1 MKQLR
6 SFGQI
11 AGRAF
16 TNLAEND
23 PIRMAAATAF
33 FSFFALPPIVIILTQ
48 LYGQVLADADRQI
61 STELFR
67 TMADLFGWQSARQLQ
82 DISQRLQQP
91 RANGWLTALSVA
103 LLLLAS
109 TTLFAIIK
117 NSLNQLWQ
125 VKHAA
130 HRRWWA
136 SAADRAIAF
145 GLILF
150 TGLLVLGSFL
160 VQQMLMPLKTQLASS
175 FPPPFWLM
183 ATGRFLLSTV
193 LLTLW
198 LCVLFK
204 YLPDI
209 KIRWQAVWRGALVT
223 ALLFGVGEQILDRLL
238 IKSPVGALYGRSGA
252 IILILLFIFYSALIL
267 YYGASF
273 TREYASWLHLDAQ
286 PASDAVAYQI
296 QELPGDNDLS
306 DNLTPAPL
314 LNRRGVTSRESACGQ
329 YIV

>member
-1 MKQLR
+1 MVKQLR
-6 SFGQI
+6 SFGQL
-11 AGRAF
+11 ASRAF
-16 TNLAEND
+16 INLSDND

-48 LYGQVLADADRQI
+48 LYGHVLTDANQQV

-91 RANGWLTALSVA
+91 RSSGWLTALSIVI
-103 LLLLAS
+103 LLLAS

-117 NSLNQLWQ
+117 NSLNQLWR

-145 GLILF
+145 GIILF
-150 TGLLVLGSFL
+150 SGLLVLASLL
-160 VQQMLMPLKTQLASS
+160 VQQTLLPLKVHLSDAVT
-175 FPPPFWLM
+175 FPAWLVDV
-183 ATGRFLLSTV
+183 GRYLLSTV
-193 LLTLW
+193 LLTFW
-198 LCVLFK
+198 LCVVFK

-209 KIRWQAVWRGALVT
+209 RIRWQAVWRGALVT
-223 ALLFGVGEQILDRLL
+223 ALLFDIGQQILDRLL

-252 IILILLFIFYSALIL
+252 IILILLFVFYSALIL

-273 TREYASWLHLDAQ
+273 TREYANWLHLDAE
-286 PASDAVAYQI
+286 PAADAVAYQI
-296 QELPGDNDLS
+296 QELPGDDDLT
-306 DNLTPAPL
+306 DH
-314 LNRRGVTSRESACGQ
+314 
-329 YIV
+329 

>member
-1 MKQLR
+1 MTQLR
-6 SFGQI
+6 SFAQL

-16 TNLAEND
+16 TNLADND

-48 LYGQVLADADRQI
+48 LYGHVLTDADRQV

-91 RANGWLTALSVA
+91 RSSGWLTALSIA

-109 TTLFAIIK
+109 TTLFAIVK
-117 NSLNQLWQ
+117 NSLNQLWR

-145 GLILF
+145 GIILF
-150 TGLLVLGSFL
+150 SGLLVLASLL
-160 VQQMLMPLKTQLASS
+160 VQQVLLRFQVRLPDT
-175 FPPPFWLM
+175 FGPPNWLIEV
-183 ATGRFLLSTV
+183 GRYVLSTA
-193 LLTLW
+193 LSTLW
-198 LCVLFK
+198 LGVIFK

-223 ALLFGVGEQILDRLL
+223 ALLFDIGQQILDRLL

-252 IILILLFIFYSALIL
+252 IILILLFVFYSALIL

-273 TREYASWLHLDAQ
+273 TREYANWLHLDAE
-286 PASDAVAYQI
+286 PANDAVAYQI
-296 QELPGDNDLS
+296 QELPEEDNITATTDRPGPSKQQLP
-306 DNLTPAPL
+306 D
-314 LNRRGVTSRESACGQ
+314 
-329 YIV
+329 

>member
-1 MKQLR
+1 VKQLR
-6 SFGQI
+6 SFAQI

-16 TNLAEND
+16 TNLADND

-48 LYGQVLADADRQI
+48 LYGQVLTDADQQV

-91 RANGWLTALSVA
+91 RSSGWLTALSVV

-117 NSLNQLWQ
+117 NSLNQLWM

-150 TGLLVLGSFL
+150 SGLLVLASL
-160 VQQMLMPLKTQLASS
+160 IVQRMLLPLKAELANS
-175 FPPPFWLM
+175 FQTPAWLLLSGRYLL
-183 ATGRFLLSTV
+183 ATG

-223 ALLFGVGEQILDRLL
+223 ALLFSVGEQILDRLL

-273 TREYASWLHLDAQ
+273 TREYANWLHLDAR
-286 PASDAVAYQI
+286 PATDAVAYQI
-296 QELPGDNDLS
+296 QELPEEDDLS
-306 DNLTPAPL
+306 DNLTPGP
-314 LNRRGVTSRESACGQ
+314 SRDGGPPKTGEG
-329 YIV
+329 